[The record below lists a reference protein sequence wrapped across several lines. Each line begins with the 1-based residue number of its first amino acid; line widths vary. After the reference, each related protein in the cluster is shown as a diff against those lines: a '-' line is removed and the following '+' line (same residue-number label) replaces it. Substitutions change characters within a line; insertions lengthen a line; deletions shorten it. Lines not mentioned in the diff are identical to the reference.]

1 MINNLKTVYIS
12 SDKAL
17 FKDKYTDITD
27 KSRLINDKKVL
38 RKVIFAKIKKNTEGV

>member
-17 FKDKYTDITD
+17 FKDKYTNITD
-27 KSRLINDKKVL
+27 KSSLINDKKSVKKSNFCENK
-38 RKVIFAKIKKNTEGV
+38 KVIKL